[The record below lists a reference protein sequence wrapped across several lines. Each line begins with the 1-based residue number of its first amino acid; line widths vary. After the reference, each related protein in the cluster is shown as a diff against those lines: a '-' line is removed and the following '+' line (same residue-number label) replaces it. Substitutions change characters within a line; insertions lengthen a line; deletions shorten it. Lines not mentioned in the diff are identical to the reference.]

1 VTTDD
6 RLRAAIQRRETAQGI
21 LARCLRE
28 LNTATGQR
36 QDDAVTLLYQ
46 LLFDIDGISAE
57 IDRLLEERAI
67 ERDPDRMT

>member
-1 VTTDD
+1 MTTDD
-6 RLRAAIQRRETAQGI
+6 RLRDAIQRRETAQGI

-36 QDDAVTLLYQ
+36 RDDAVTLLCRV
-46 LLFDIDGISAE
+46 LFDIDGISVE
-57 IDRLLEERAI
+57 IDDLLELRAI